1 MLEGGGAL
9 AGAVAQLVEC
19 LPVQPGLGSVS
30 STPCWRERDQKFSGY
45 SLLYTV
51 RSYPV
56 LIRPNSKRKKK
67 LLKIYVLVANLKLLP
82 IPSKKNL

>member
-1 MLEGGGAL
+1 MVLAIETLLLLNSGLTSLLEGGGAL

-67 LLKIYVLVANLKLLP
+67 Q
-82 IPSKKNL
+82 